1 MFNDPEY
8 DWNFQTIP
16 QVGSYIADTMRN
28 LPIKVIADHQGGM
41 KELSALPANVTD
53 ITQQTG
59 FAELMSL
66 AKAEKLFIKI
76 SGFYRS
82 SKVTTG
88 GYDDL
93 EPLIKVFAQEVPDQL
108 IWGSDWP
115 HTGSGANRT
124 EANKDVPEQFRV
136 VDDAAVLKNIRKW
149 VGKDVWYKMMVTTP
163 AKVYM

>member
-1 MFNDPEY
+1 
-8 DWNFQTIP
+8 
-16 QVGSYIADTMRN
+16 
-28 LPIKVIADHQGGM
+28 M
-41 KELSALPANVTD
+41 KGLSALPANVTD
-53 ITQQTG
+53 VSRQTG

-66 AKAEKLFIKI
+66 AKTGQLFIKI

-82 SKVTTG
+82 SKLTTG

-93 EPLIKVFAQEVPDQL
+93 EPLIKAFAKEVPDQL

-115 HTGSGANRT
+115 HTGSGADRT

-149 VGKDVWYKMMVTTP
+149 VGRDVWYKMTVTTP
-163 AKVYM
+163 AKVFR